1 MSNSLVQDISFGI
14 RILLKKPGFTVAAVL
29 TSALGI
35 GATTVIFCL
44 VYSILLRPLPFQ
56 ETDELVML
64 WESNLQ
70 KAQLQ
75 TPVSPP
81 NFLDW
86 REHNKVFEGLA
97 AHSFGS
103 YTITGFDEPEII
115 PGSRVSAN
123 LFDLIGVSPVL
134 GRTFTTDD
142 EQPGRNQVVLLSY
155 ELWRRRFGLDS
166 DIIGKTITLDNKS
179 YFINGV
185 MPPGFHFPE
194 GLAPAGSKTTGRA
207 DIWLPLSFNPAQLR
221 ARAGRSLGVIG
232 RLKLGVT
239 LAQAQAEMSSIV
251 SELEQQYPDNAGY
264 SINIVPIREQVVGT
278 IKPALV
284 IFFGA
289 VGFVLLIAC
298 VNIANLLLARS
309 TSRQKEFAIR
319 MAVGSSRYRL
329 IQQLLV
335 ESMLLAFTGGIAG
348 VLLAYGGVRF
358 IVASMGESLPRSG
371 EIKVDLPVLGF
382 TLLVSALTGIVF
394 GFVPALQASKADFN
408 ESLKESSRSSTDPL
422 GRNRLRRFFVV
433 SEIAFALILLIG
445 AGLMLKS
452 FYRLITIN
460 PGFKPENVI
469 TLRIAL
475 PGTKY
480 SENHQQVEFFN
491 QIVDRIKNLPGVK
504 SVGMTNN
511 LPLTGMDMRFTF
523 SIEGRQSMPGEDRSI
538 QYHTVSP
545 DYFHTLGIQLLE
557 GRDFTEQDNQ
567 DAPGAVIINKTL
579 ARRFFLAETPL
590 GQRLKIPY
598 SKINIRQIIG
608 VVEDV
613 KHSNLDANSQAE
625 VYVPYAQDPWPFMTL
640 VIGTNSVSSSS
651 AAILKNKVWELD
663 KDLPIES
670 IRTMEQI
677 LSDTVSRPRFY
688 ARLLGIFAVLA
699 IILAAVGIYGVIS
712 YSVTQRTHEIGIRM
726 ALGAQQGDVLRL
738 IVGQGMLLAF
748 AGVAIGLVGAFSMTR
763 VLSGLLYN
771 VSPDDFA
778 TFALTSILLMSVAL
792 VASYIPA
799 RRAARLDPMIALRY
813 E

>member
-1 MSNSLVQDISFGI
+1 MSNSLFQDISFGV
-14 RILLKKPGFTVAAVL
+14 RIFLKKPGFTIAAIL

-35 GATTVIFCL
+35 GAATVIFCL
-44 VYSILLRPLPFQ
+44 VYSILLRPLPYRQ
-56 ETDELVML
+56 TDELVML

-75 TPVSPP
+75 ALVSPP

-86 REHNKVFEGLA
+86 REHNKVFVGLA
-97 AHSFGS
+97 ATSFGS
-103 YTITGFDEPEII
+103 YTISGLDEPEII
-115 PGSRVSAN
+115 PSSRVSAN

-134 GRTFTTDD
+134 GRAFTTDD
-142 EQPGRNQVVLLSY
+142 EQQGRNQVVLLSY
-155 ELWRRRFGLDS
+155 ELWRRRFGSDS
-166 DIIGKTITLDNKS
+166 DIIGKTITLDNKTC
-179 YFINGV
+179 FITGV
-185 MPPGFHFPE
+185 MPPDFHFPE
-194 GLAPAGSKTTGRA
+194 WLAPAGAKSTGRA

-232 RLKLGVT
+232 RLRPGVT
-239 LAQAQAEMSSIV
+239 LAQAQAEMQSIV
-251 SELEQQYPDNAGY
+251 SELEQRYPDNTGY
-264 SINIVPIREQVVGT
+264 GINIVPLREQVVGT
-278 IKPALV
+278 IKPALA

-289 VGFVLLIAC
+289 GGFVLLIAC
-298 VNIANLLLARS
+298 VNIANLLLTRS

-319 MAVGSSRYRL
+319 IAMGSSRYRL

-335 ESMLLAFTGGIAG
+335 ESVLLAFAGGIAG
-348 VLLAYGGVRF
+348 ILLAYSGVRF

-382 TLLVSALTGIVF
+382 TLLISALTGILF
-394 GFVPALQASKADFN
+394 GLVPALQASKADFN
-408 ESLKESSRSSTDPL
+408 EALKESSRSSTDPV
-422 GRNRLRRFFVV
+422 GRNRLRRVFAV

-452 FYRLITIN
+452 FYRLVMIN

-469 TLRIAL
+469 TLRIVL
-475 PGTKY
+475 PSTKY
-480 SENHQQVEFFN
+480 SETHQQVAFFN
-491 QIVDRIKNLPGVK
+491 QLVDQIKSLPGVL

-511 LPLTGMDMRFTF
+511 LPLSGMDMRFTF
-523 SIEGRQSMPGEDRSI
+523 SIEGRQSVPAEDRSI

-567 DAPGAVIINKTL
+567 DAPGAVVINKTL
-579 ARRFFLAETPL
+579 ARHFFPGETPI
-590 GQRLKIPY
+590 GQRLRIPY

-613 KHSNLDANSQAE
+613 KHGNLNASSQAE

-640 VIGTNSVSSSS
+640 VIGTDADSTRS

-670 IRTMEQI
+670 IRTMERI

-688 ARLLGIFAVLA
+688 ARLLGIFAALA
-699 IILAAVGIYGVIS
+699 VILATVGIYGVIS
-712 YSVTQRTHEIGIRM
+712 CSVTQRTHEIGIRM
-726 ALGAQQGDVLRL
+726 ALGAQQRDVLRL

-748 AGVAIGLVGAFSMTR
+748 AGVAIGLVGAFSLTR
-763 VLSGLLYN
+763 LLSGLLYN
-771 VSPDDFA
+771 VNPNDFA
-778 TFALTSILLMSVAL
+778 TFAFTGVLLMSVASF
-792 VASYIPA
+792 ASYMPA